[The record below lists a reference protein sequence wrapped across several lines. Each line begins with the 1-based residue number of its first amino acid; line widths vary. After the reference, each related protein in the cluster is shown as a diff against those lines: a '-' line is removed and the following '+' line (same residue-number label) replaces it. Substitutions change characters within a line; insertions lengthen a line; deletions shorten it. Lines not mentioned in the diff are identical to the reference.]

1 MEASKR
7 ERFETP
13 GTLVILGIYLAT
25 FFVGWLLI
33 FVYLATRWAI
43 S

>member
-13 GTLVILGIYLAT
+13 GTLVILGIYLAM
-25 FFVGWLLI
+25 FLVMWFVAFL
-33 FVYLATRWAI
+33 YLATRWVI